1 MDDMKIDVIAIDGP
15 AGSGKSTTA
24 RLVAK
29 RLGFTYLDTGAMYRA
44 LTLKILKRKIDVH
57 DESEILALI
66 PGTEIELQ
74 ARKERLVVILNGK
87 DVTRQIR
94 SSKVSNT
101 VSIVSTYESVREWM
115 VSTQRKIG
123 EQGRVVAEGRD
134 IGTVVFPNAR
144 LKIFLTASLTER
156 AMRRQK
162 DFSNE
167 GKSTQ
172 LRQVAAEL
180 NKRDLI
186 DSTRAISPLK
196 KADDAI
202 ELDTSNLTVEQQ
214 VEFVVEQWMEKLSGE
229 Q

>member
-44 LTLKILKRKIDVH
+44 LTLKILKRKINVQ

-66 PGTEIELQ
+66 PGTKIELQ
-74 ARKERLVVILNGK
+74 TRKERPGVILDGK

-94 SSKVSNT
+94 SSNVSNT
-101 VSIVSTYESVREWM
+101 VSIISTYESVREWM
-115 VSTQRKIG
+115 VRAQRKISESG
-123 EQGRVVAEGRD
+123 SIVAEGRD

-156 AMRRQK
+156 ALRRQK
-162 DFSNE
+162 DIVNE
-167 GKSTQ
+167 GESTV
-172 LRQVAAEL
+172 LKQVAAEL
-180 NKRDLI
+180 HKRDLI
-186 DSTRAISPLK
+186 DSSRAISPLK

-202 ELDTSNLTVEQQ
+202 ELDTTNLSVEQQ
-214 VEFVVEQWMEKLSGE
+214 VEFVVEQWMKKVSGE
-229 Q
+229 